1 LNAELL
7 NRRETLLKY
16 MVKGSKLQVVAEEM
30 TKDISDP
37 VEREKQIAVIRRDWG
52 NRKHWM
58 VNVVRLQDAS
68 FLAELIAGMNEA
80 MKHCWIEGLREKNN
94 ASVRVAA
101 LRSIIMGESRVGL
114 LLMKAGIIQVAP
126 QQIESNVTIAGTP
139 FDTDPK
145 LREAILEDAERQRL
159 EKERQN
165 VKPNS

>member
-1 LNAELL
+1 MNAELL
-7 NRRETLLKY
+7 NRRETLLRY

-30 TKDISDP
+30 TKDISDL

-52 NRKHWM
+52 NRKNWM
-58 VNVVRLQDAS
+58 TNVVRLQDTS

-80 MKHCWIEGLREKNN
+80 MKRCWIESLREKNN

-101 LRSIIMGESRVGL
+101 LRSIIMGESRIGL
-114 LLMKAGIIQVAP
+114 LLMKAGIIQMAP

-145 LREAILEDAERQRL
+145 LRQAILEDAERQRL

>member
-1 LNAELL
+1 MNAELL

-30 TKDISDP
+30 TKDISDI

-114 LLMKAGIIQVAP
+114 LLMKAGVIQVAP

-139 FDTDPK
+139 FDVDPEMRK
-145 LREAILEDAERQRL
+145 AVLEASERQRL

>member
-1 LNAELL
+1 MNAELL
-7 NRRETLLKY
+7 SRRETLLQH
-16 MVKGSKLQVVAEEM
+16 MVKGSKLQVVAEDM
-30 TKDISDP
+30 TKDISDL

-52 NRKHWM
+52 NRKNWM
-58 VNVVRLQDAS
+58 TNVVRLQDTS

-80 MKHCWIEGLREKNN
+80 MKRCWIESLREKNN

-101 LRSIIMGESRVGL
+101 LRSIIMGESRIGL

-145 LREAILEDAERQRL
+145 LRDAILEDAERQRL

>member
-1 LNAELL
+1 
-7 NRRETLLKY
+7 
-16 MVKGSKLQVVAEEM
+16 
-30 TKDISDP
+30 
-37 VEREKQIAVIRRDWG
+37 
-52 NRKHWM
+52 
-58 VNVVRLQDAS
+58 
-68 FLAELIAGMNEA
+68 

-139 FDTDPK
+139 FDVDPEMRK
-145 LREAILEDAERQRL
+145 AVLEAAERQRL

>member
-1 LNAELL
+1 LNAKLL

-30 TKDISDP
+30 TKDISYP

>member
-1 LNAELL
+1 MNAELL

-30 TKDISDP
+30 TKDISDL

-52 NRKHWM
+52 NRKHWL
-58 VNVVRLQDAS
+58 VNVVRLKDES

-114 LLMKAGIIQVAP
+114 LLMKAGVIQVAP

-139 FDTDPK
+139 FDVDPEFRR
-145 LREAILEDAERQRL
+145 LLLAESERQRL
-159 EKERQN
+159 EKAGQN
-165 VKPNS
+165 VKSQS

>member
-1 LNAELL
+1 MNAELL
-7 NRRETLLKY
+7 SRRETLLKY
-16 MVKGSKLQVVAEEM
+16 MVKGSKHQVVAEEM

-37 VEREKQIAVIRRDWG
+37 YERQKQIAVIRRDWG
-52 NRKHWM
+52 NRKKWM
-58 VNVVRLQDAS
+58 VNVVRLQDPS

-114 LLMKAGIIQVAP
+114 LLMKAGIIQMAP

-145 LREAILEDAERQRL
+145 LRQAILEDAERQRL

-165 VKPNS
+165 VKRNS